1 MSKWTSNTNKI
12 SDTVRK
18 SWGVPTKASQDIDMA
33 AGDYGKGD
41 KNNHTTTITS
51 ENGSTQISESAM
63 KDIVQAMQ
71 DSLNSFANTNAKAAA
86 AANAQ
91 QWAMFKA
98 QMAYNTQEAEAS
110 RAFNAEQ
117 AGLSRDWSA
126 GQAEIARQFNAD
138 QAQIANAFTNSMWEK
153 AAEFNLTNARE
164 ARAWS
169 AQQAQI
175 QRDWQEQMD
184 NTQVLR
190 RMADLKSAG
199 INPILAGG
207 MAAGTPSG
215 AMGTTTAPTMSGA
228 SGQGASASAPSG
240 ASASG
245 SGASAGLPSAYME
258 NTSNELALFGAAINA
273 IGVGIDK
280 LAKAGV
286 GKNMLNVIKE
296 FIR

>member
-1 MSKWTSNTNKI
+1 MGKKKTYNLYEETDKQVGKLTGNYTGVKNVEDYVQQNPTSSQAQQASGI
-12 SDTVRK
+12 DY
-18 SWGVPTKASQDIDMA
+18 KAM
-33 AGDYGKGD
+33 
-41 KNNHTTTITS
+41 
-51 ENGSTQISESAM
+51 E
-63 KDIVQAMQ
+63 DIVKAMQ
-71 DSLNSFANTNAKAAA
+71 DSLNSFAQTNAKAAA

-98 QMAYNTQEAEAS
+98 QMSYNSQEAETN

-126 GQAEIARQFNAD
+126 GQAEIARQFNAE
-138 QAQIANAFTNSMWEK
+138 QAAIANAFTNSMWEK
-153 AAEFNLTNARE
+153 SAEFNLTNARE

-169 AQQAQI
+169 AEQAQI
-175 QRDWQEQMD
+175 QRDWQERMD

-190 RMADLKSAG
+190 RMSDLKSAG

-207 MAAGTPSG
+207 LAAGTPSG

-228 SGQGASASAPSG
+228 SGQGASSGAPSG
-240 ASASG
+240 ANASG

-286 GKNMLNVIKE
+286 GKNMLNIVKE